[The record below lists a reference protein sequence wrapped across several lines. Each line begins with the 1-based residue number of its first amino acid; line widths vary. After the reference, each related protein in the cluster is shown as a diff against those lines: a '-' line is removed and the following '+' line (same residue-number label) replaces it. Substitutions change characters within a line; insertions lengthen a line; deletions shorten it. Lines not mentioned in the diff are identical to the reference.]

1 MEWKVIEELLDP
13 QLGIVLVVCW
23 ILGGMLK
30 VTPHV
35 PNWSIVYIVTGIAI
49 LLAVMLL
56 GNSTLSYL
64 QGFLCGAVAV
74 YGYELVKQGARGVQ
88 SNEGDR

>member
-13 QLGIVLVVCW
+13 QLAIVLVACW
-23 ILGGMLK
+23 ILGGILK
-30 VTPHV
+30 TTPRV
-35 PNWSIVYIVTGIAI
+35 PNWSIVYVVTGVAI
-49 LLAVMLL
+49 VLAVLLL

-74 YGYELVKQGARGVQ
+74 YGYELVKQAAKGAVG
-88 SNEGDR
+88 